1 MGMRSIWVLA
11 AVLAVSL
18 PAADRAAA
26 AAAAPLSA
34 AAPAGPV
41 VSIVPHGLYAF
52 EAERAAK
59 ARGCQGPDGIRP
71 AAQLR
76 LKNGAIEEYDVACTS
91 GVMRVRC
98 DLGMCAAG
106 R

>member
-26 AAAAPLSA
+26 AA
-34 AAPAGPV
+34 PAGPV
-41 VSIVPHGLYAF
+41 VIIVPHGLYAF

-76 LKNGAIEEYDVACTS
+76 LKNGAIEEYDVACTT

-98 DLGMCAAG
+98 DMGMCTAV